1 MQLNLRTGLLNPL
14 SESFV
19 SPGRMSD
26 EESVRRFEFLF
37 KIQSNTILALS
48 DNNALNQARI
58 EHMDPIIQGH
68 FETVNQQIIENNEMV
83 KKIKESNLKVGM
95 NVKTQL
101 VQRLRN
107 AVEDLKIMSME
118 LVYVK
123 ENQRGVDADKNQ
135 MSEILDRNK
144 ILVYSLENKTNT
156 KLAIPNETHE
166 LFAEKL
172 QQKLKMLKV
181 LSRDLSGAVNFDISD
196 LERHDELSWNEIF
209 ELLSQAVFVLQALT
223 KQSSEL
229 RLMSKTMCRLATGRM
244 HGFDNSEIQYSESE
258 NNIREINKLIDNLR
272 GV

>member
-1 MQLNLRTGLLNPL
+1 MI
-14 SESFV
+14 ESFV
-19 SPGRMSD
+19 LPGRSSG
-26 EESVRRFEFLF
+26 EESVCRFEFLF

-48 DNNALNQARI
+48 DNNALDQARI

-83 KKIKESNLKVGM
+83 KKIKESNLKLEI
-95 NVKTQL
+95 NVETQL

-118 LVYVK
+118 LVYIK
-123 ENQRGVDADKNQ
+123 EKQRGLDVEKNEV
-135 MSEILDRNK
+135 SEILDRNK
-144 ILVYSLENKTNT
+144 ILVYSFENKTNT

-172 QQKLKMLKV
+172 QQKLKMLRV

-196 LERHDELSWNEIF
+196 LERHGELSWNEIF
-209 ELLSQAVFVLQALT
+209 ELLGQAVFVLQALT

-229 RLMSKTMCRLATGRM
+229 RLMSKTVYRLVTGRM
-244 HGFDNSEIQYSESE
+244 HGFDDSGVQYSESE
-258 NNIREINKLIDNLR
+258 NNIREINKLIDSLR
-272 GV
+272 SV